1 MFYPLLILLV
11 IIAAAIA
18 AATAPKPGLVF
29 YISKP
34 GATILIILL
43 CLLSLG
49 LPGANATYTGL
60 IALALLFS
68 LAGDIALISDSKK
81 ALMIGLIFFL
91 VAQIIYGANLAY
103 FNGYF
108 SQDVLTA
115 FVILLVSSAIYL
127 YFHPSLNEM
136 KLPVA
141 FYVLVISFMV
151 WRAISTFF
159 GEAFSPTQA
168 LLLGTG
174 AAFFYVS
181 DIILALYKFK
191 RPFPG
196 CRTLNLA
203 TYYAAQLLIT
213 LSTYYF

>member
-1 MFYPLLILLV
+1 MFHPLLISLV

-18 AATAPKPGLVF
+18 AATAHRQNLAF

-34 GATILIILL
+34 GATILILIL

-49 LPGANATYTGL
+49 LPGTNTTYTML
-60 IALALLFS
+60 IALALTFS
-68 LAGDIALISDSKK
+68 LAGDIALISESKR
-81 ALMIGLIFFL
+81 ALMIGLILFL
-91 VAQIIYGANLAY
+91 VAQIIYASNFAC
-103 FNGYF
+103 FNGFF
-108 SQDVLTA
+108 SQDILTA
-115 FVILLVSSAIYL
+115 IVILLVSSAVYL
-127 YFHPSLNEM
+127 YFYPSLNEM

-141 FYVLVISFMV
+141 FYVLVISLMV

-174 AAFFYVS
+174 AVSFYVS
-181 DIILALYKFK
+181 DIILAVYKFK